1 MKVHETIYPYW
12 RMDKD
17 KPACGLTKPGKNSLR
32 HNEGYTLGQTVPERD
47 QRLVKGTSQHS
58 QKHNLPCIAKTAR
71 KASQSTGG
79 SKTSIRSTHTIATL
93 KREKET
99 KSKLVRK
106 PLMGRT
112 SALEES

>member
-1 MKVHETIYPYW
+1 MESSWNDLSILPY
-12 RMDKD
+12 KD

-79 SKTSIRSTHTIATL
+79 SKTSIRSTHAIATL
-93 KREKET
+93 KGKKET
-99 KSKLVRK
+99 KSKSVRK
-106 PLMGRT
+106 TFNGKERPL
-112 SALEES
+112 